1 MFISNGAN
9 ASFCCSSCCRRAC
22 PIYMECGGVEW
33 SKNDSNYFLLL
44 VISFFFS
51 DVVQSFVSLELLRG
65 GGRKYFPCM
74 DLQISRRT
82 LHSSGLTWNACERS
96 FPFLAVREIYERA
109 CTLNSGDCSM
119 MICSE
124 LIENLE
130 TIFLKWIKDNFKF
143 AMVI

>member
-1 MFISNGAN
+1 MDISRCLFPTERTLRSAARHAAGARVQFTWN
-9 ASFCCSSCCRRAC
+9 VAESNDRRM
-22 PIYMECGGVEW
+22 IRIIFYYW
-33 SKNDSNYFLLL
+33 LFL
-44 VISFFFS
+44 FFFS

-109 CTLNSGDCSM
+109 CTLNSGDCSVI
-119 MICSE
+119 ICSE
-124 LIENLE
+124 LIRILKQV
-130 TIFLKWIKDNFKF
+130 FLK
-143 AMVI
+143 

>member
-44 VISFFFS
+44 IISFFFS
-51 DVVQSFVSLELLRG
+51 DVVQSFVSLELLHG

-96 FPFLAVREIYERA
+96 FPFLTVREIYERA